1 MLRHPRV
8 EANGMRLMGT
18 VRLPIHSSRGLTR
31 PSNGPQ
37 RDCWDSTS
45 GADGSPASL
54 TACNLSRGREAI
66 DTKVTPTE
74 SINAL
79 LPPKTHISR
88 HDQLTWVKK
97 RIGERP
103 GCADNSNS
111 GTGERD
117 VETTLKEP
125 LSDYLSKVKA
135 PY

>member
-1 MLRHPRV
+1 MGQTTSHAV
-8 EANGMRLMGT
+8 GRLFT
-18 VRLPIHSSRGLTR
+18 
-31 PSNGPQ
+31 Q
-37 RDCWDSTS
+37 
-45 GADGSPASL
+45 
-54 TACNLSRGREAI
+54 
-66 DTKVTPTE
+66 
-74 SINAL
+74 
-79 LPPKTHISR
+79 PKSKAY
-88 HDQLTWVKK
+88 DQLTWVKK